1 MPQDS
6 TMEKLTTTNWDEN
19 GQLEVL
25 TFDIGG
31 ERLAIEAVSICE
43 ILDLLPE
50 TSVPG
55 APDIVSSV
63 VNFRGKII
71 PIADLRVVFGTTADA
86 AEHSGGSADGGP
98 ASPHTADHRIVVIE
112 TELDSELIQIGL
124 RAEKVHEVAIL
135 DQRDSSEPPVL
146 GMRWKREFVREL
158 VRQPDNVIVLPDLQE
173 IFGSMA
179 GTA

>member
-1 MPQDS
+1 MPQDNA
-6 TMEKLTTTNWDEN
+6 MENVSSTNWDEN

-25 TFDIGG
+25 TFDIG
-31 ERLAIEAVSICE
+31 EECLAIEAVSIRE

-71 PIADLRVVFGTTADA
+71 PIADLRVVFGMPADTA
-86 AEHSGGSADGGP
+86 ENSGISTDGESGP
-98 ASPHTADHRIVVIE
+98 IPAADHRIVVIE

-124 RAEKVHEVAIL
+124 RADKVHEVAIL
-135 DQRDSSEPPVL
+135 DQRNSSEPPVL

-158 VRQPDNVIVLPDLQE
+158 VRQPDSVVVLPDLQQ
-173 IFGSMA
+173 IFRSLA
-179 GTA
+179 GAA

>member
-1 MPQDS
+1 VPQDNV
-6 TMEKLTTTNWDEN
+6 MENFSTTNWDEN

-25 TFDIGG
+25 TFDIGE
-31 ERLAIEAVSICE
+31 ERLAIEAVSIRE

-50 TSVPG
+50 TYVPG

-71 PIADLRVVFGTTADA
+71 PIADLRVVFGMPAET
-86 AEHSGGSADGGP
+86 AEHSGADSEGGVP
-98 ASPHTADHRIVVIE
+98 AADQRIVVIE

-124 RAEKVHEVAIL
+124 RADKVHEVAIL

-158 VRQPDNVIVLPDLQE
+158 VRQPDSIVVLPDLQE
-173 IFGSMA
+173 IFRSLA
-179 GTA
+179 GAA

>member
-1 MPQDS
+1 MPQDNA
-6 TMEKLTTTNWDEN
+6 MENFITTNWDEN

-25 TFDIGG
+25 TFDIGE
-31 ERLAIEAVSICE
+31 ERLAIEAVSIRE

-55 APDIVSSV
+55 APEIVSSV

-71 PIADLRVVFGTTADA
+71 PIADLRFVFGPPVEAAANSGTDPEAD
-86 AEHSGGSADGGP
+86 
-98 ASPHTADHRIVVIE
+98 SPTSPSTDRRIVVIE

-124 RAEKVHEVAIL
+124 RADKVHEVAIL
-135 DQRDSSEPPVL
+135 DQSDSSEPPVL

-158 VRQPDNVIVLPDLQE
+158 VRQPDSIIVLPDLQE
-173 IFGSMA
+173 IFRSMA
-179 GTA
+179 GAA